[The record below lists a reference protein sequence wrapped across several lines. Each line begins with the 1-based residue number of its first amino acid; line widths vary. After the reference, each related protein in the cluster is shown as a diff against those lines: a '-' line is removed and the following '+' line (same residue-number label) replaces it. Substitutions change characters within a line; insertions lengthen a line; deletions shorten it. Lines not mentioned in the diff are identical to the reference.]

1 MSKSKTIEKSEY
13 DIYLDELLN
22 LIREKGTLVEVM
34 PKGTSFLFD
43 IRQEYKK
50 MLGAVA
56 LNDKHGNV
64 TNIYVAY
71 EDFDGSIKYYD
82 YPEYTRK
89 EIKKL
94 CEEMFKENGS
104 FNMVKNP
111 IKNLKQHINKGID
124 SSFGRFSPDV
134 SALLVMLA
142 IFCFFLFMDVLYL
155 ISH

>member
-1 MSKSKTIEKSEY
+1 MSKSKTIKKSEY
-13 DIYLDELLN
+13 DIYLDKLLN

-34 PKGTSFLFD
+34 PKGTSFLFNT
-43 IRQEYKK
+43 RQEYKK

-89 EIKKL
+89 EIKKKR
-94 CEEMFKENGS
+94 E
-104 FNMVKNP
+104 V
-111 IKNLKQHINKGID
+111 KNLKQHIRKGIE
-124 SSFGRFSPDV
+124 FLRQ
-134 SALLVMLA
+134 LLCLMFIEL
-142 IFCFFLFMDVLYL
+142 ILLFCLFFL
-155 ISH
+155 ISWTLNMY